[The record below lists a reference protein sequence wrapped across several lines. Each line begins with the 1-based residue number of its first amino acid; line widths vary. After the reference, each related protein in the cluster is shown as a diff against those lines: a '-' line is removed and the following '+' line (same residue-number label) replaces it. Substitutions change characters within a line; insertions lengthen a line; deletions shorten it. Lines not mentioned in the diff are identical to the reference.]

1 MKKMKFF
8 EENTPNFKKLGGG
21 AFLPAGEESL
31 DGTTEELTG
40 QIDGAAWDAE
50 SQTCKIQVSDTSG
63 MKLDIDADANN
74 NIGEQTCTNIGTSM
88 KGKTATFN
96 SKFNTS
102 KDENGKTSGKLSL
115 SGNLFLI
122 DENRQ
127 PIGIESY
134 YSDVDAKAIL
144 GKLAY
149 QPTQATISSTGAT
162 YPLYRRTNGKWY
174 NQDFTEVDPEAWKAE
189 TGIDLNDMTLGKDG
203 RVYTKDGKDLTG
215 NGFQDTNIKD
225 MKAKAYEHESREY
238 MPEGSAVS
246 RIMGFFDTNKKEGES
261 QKAVETTSS
270 KSNDATET
278 LQEKAAK
285 ITKYASQSAT
295 DSTTSTKAKVA
306 DSQKKSTVDKVK
318 DFANHAV
325 NSVTSYASKF
335 GIDIKKFTKTGD
347 MSTIT
352 GQNMAKRA
360 QGA

>member
-1 MKKMKFF
+1 
-8 EENTPNFKKLGGG
+8 
-21 AFLPAGEESL
+21 
-31 DGTTEELTG
+31 
-40 QIDGAAWDAE
+40 
-50 SQTCKIQVSDTSG
+50 
-63 MKLDIDADANN
+63 
-74 NIGEQTCTNIGTSM
+74 
-88 KGKTATFN
+88 
-96 SKFNTS
+96 
-102 KDENGKTSGKLSL
+102 
-115 SGNLFLI
+115 
-122 DENRQ
+122 
-127 PIGIESY
+127 
-134 YSDVDAKAIL
+134 
-144 GKLAY
+144 
-149 QPTQATISSTGAT
+149 
-162 YPLYRRTNGKWY
+162 
-174 NQDFTEVDPEAWKAE
+174 
-189 TGIDLNDMTLGKDG
+189 
-203 RVYTKDGKDLTG
+203 
-215 NGFQDTNIKD
+215 
-225 MKAKAYEHESREY
+225 MKAKAYEHESRDY